1 MIQLGIDTLH
11 ALARGELPHA
21 KLVFN
26 DRGFIAF
33 PTTIQHNTMKAEGI
47 SYEDNYAGNALA
59 AILKPGVIEV
69 RFHRDFSDRAVGVL
83 LFKLVATTALS
94 ELEPVSATYQGRPI
108 LIETGNPSG

>member
-1 MIQLGIDTLH
+1 MIQLGSDTFH
-11 ALARGELPHA
+11 ALARGDLPHA

-59 AILKPGVIEV
+59 AMLKPGVIEV

-83 LFKLVATTALS
+83 LSKLVTTTVLS
-94 ELEPVSATYQGRPI
+94 EFGPLSATYQGRPI
-108 LIETGNPSG
+108 LIETGESSD